1 MQALRKLLIFSAA
14 AAFACLHPAYG
25 QDAPP
30 SLGDV
35 ARQSRLQKQQKD
47 VPADKDSQ
55 GKDASAKNTAAKDAT
70 TSKDAPA
77 KDASGKDNRATAKD
91 AQAPKTPHVYTN
103 DEIPEHVGPTVP
115 AGQPYQNQY
124 ANYRQNYY
132 PTGTGQAGL
141 ADQWKAQFQA
151 MKSSIANMQAQINSI
166 NESIHYAG
174 GNCVSNC
181 VQWNERQKQKQEQV
195 EMMKQQL
202 EQMQKRLEDMQEAAR
217 KQGFGSSVYDP

>member
-1 MQALRKLLIFSAA
+1 MQALRKILVFSAA
-14 AAFACLHPAYG
+14 AAFACVHPAYG

-47 VPADKDSQ
+47 VQADKDSQ
-55 GKDASAKNTAAKDAT
+55 GKDAPSKNPAAKDAPN
-70 TSKDAPA
+70 SKEAPA
-77 KDASGKDNRATAKD
+77 KDASAKDTTAKD
-91 AQAPKTPHVYTN
+91 AQASKTPHVYTN
-103 DEIPEHVGPTVP
+103 DEIPEHVGPTVT

-124 ANYRQNYY
+124 GNYRQTYY

-141 ADQWKAQFQA
+141 ADQWKAQFQS
-151 MKSSIANMQAQINSI
+151 MKGAIANMQAQINSV
-166 NESIHYAG
+166 NESVRYAG

-202 EQMQKRLEDMQEAAR
+202 EPMQKRLEDMQEAAR